1 MTAVVLTVVALAVG
15 MNVGGGGVDLVALY
29 TLALFVNL
37 TGAFW
42 ATGVAM
48 RLRSV
53 QAGPVMQLPVF
64 LILFFAPVYVPLS
77 LLSGWLHAV
86 ATVNPATAI
95 LEGGR
100 SLIAGSPENISL
112 AFAIAIA
119 MACVLSVW
127 SWRGLRS
134 AERAG

>member
-1 MTAVVLTVVALAVG
+1 VG

-77 LLSGWLHAV
+77 LLSGWLHSV

-100 SLIAGSPENISL
+100 SLIAGSPEDISL

-134 AERAG
+134 AERAGAG

>member
-1 MTAVVLTVVALAVG
+1 VTAVVLTVVALAVG

-100 SLIAGSPENISL
+100 SLIAGSPEDISR
-112 AFAIAIA
+112 AFAIAFA
-119 MACVLSVW
+119 MAVLLSIW

>member
-1 MTAVVLTVVALAVG
+1 
-15 MNVGGGGVDLVALY
+15 
-29 TLALFVNL
+29 
-37 TGAFW
+37 
-42 ATGVAM
+42 M

-77 LLSGWLHAV
+77 LLSGWLHGV
-86 ATVNPATAI
+86 ASVNPATHL
-95 LEGGR
+95 LETGR
-100 SLIAGSPENISL
+100 SLISGAPQDVGLS
-112 AFAIAIA
+112 FAIGLA
-119 MACVLSVW
+119 MAVLLSIW

>member
-1 MTAVVLTVVALAVG
+1 
-15 MNVGGGGVDLVALY
+15 
-29 TLALFVNL
+29 
-37 TGAFW
+37 
-42 ATGVAM
+42 
-48 RLRSV
+48 
-53 QAGPVMQLPVF
+53 MQLPVF

-77 LLSGWLHAV
+77 LLSGWLHSV

-100 SLIAGSPENISL
+100 SLIAGSPEDISL

-134 AERAG
+134 AERAGAG

>member
-1 MTAVVLTVVALAVG
+1 VG

-29 TLALFVNL
+29 TLALIVNL
-37 TGAFW
+37 AGAFW

-48 RLRSV
+48 RLRTV

-86 ATVNPATAI
+86 ATVNPATAL
-95 LEGGR
+95 LEAGR
-100 SLIAGSPENISL
+100 SLISGAPEDVAL
-112 AFAIAIA
+112 AFAVAFA
-119 MACVLSVW
+119 MAVLLSVW